1 MNRTAKIISILLH
14 PLGMP
19 FLGCLIL
26 FYSGSYLSFI
36 PEGLKRMILLII
48 MTGMILL
55 PLSLIPIYMYRKL
68 LSRLDFSKRNE
79 RFIPLLITTIL
90 YYLTFLVLKRIPI
103 SGLIL
108 GMIGS
113 ATISLFC
120 LTLVTVKYN
129 ISLHAAG
136 SGGLFGFLLAI
147 TLRLGL
153 FSPLSLY
160 GSVILAGLAGTS
172 RLKQNAHKP
181 AEIYLGYTAG
191 FVLCF
196 VFNYYLRIQ

>member
-1 MNRTAKIISILLH
+1 MNRIARIISILLH

-19 FLGCLIL
+19 LLACLIM
-26 FYSGSYLSFI
+26 FYSGSYLSFM
-36 PEGLKRMILLII
+36 PEAFKRMILLII
-48 MTGMILL
+48 ITGMVLL
-55 PLSLIPIYMYRKL
+55 PLSLIPIYIYRKL
-68 LSRLDFSKRNE
+68 VSSIDFAKRNE
-79 RFIPLLITTIL
+79 RLLPLLITTIL
-90 YYLTFLVLKRIPI
+90 YYLTFLILKRIPI

-120 LTLVTVKYN
+120 LTLVTIKYN

-136 SGGLFGFLLAI
+136 SAGLFGFLLAI

-160 GSVILAGLAGTS
+160 GTILLAGMAGTA

-181 AEIYLGYTAG
+181 AEIYLGYLAG
-191 FVLCF
+191 FAICF
-196 VFNYYLRIQ
+196 VFNFYLRIL

>member
-1 MNRTAKIISILLH
+1 
-14 PLGMP
+14 MP
-19 FLGCLIL
+19 
-26 FYSGSYLSFI
+26 
-36 PEGLKRMILLII
+36 EALKRMILLII
-48 MTGMILL
+48 LIGMVLL

-68 LSRLDFSKRNE
+68 LSNLDFSRRNE

-90 YYLTFLVLKRIPI
+90 YYLTFLILRKIPI
-103 SGLIL
+103 SGLVL

-113 ATISLFC
+113 ATISLF
-120 LTLVTVKYN
+120 LLALVSIKYN

-136 SGGLFGFLLAI
+136 SAGLFGFLLAI

-160 GSVILAGLAGTS
+160 GSIVLAGMAGTA

-181 AEIYLGYTAG
+181 AEVYAGYIVG
-191 FVLCF
+191 FLMCF
-196 VFNYYLRIQ
+196 VFNYYYRIQ

>member
-1 MNRTAKIISILLH
+1 MTRIVKIISILLH

-19 FLGCLIL
+19 LLGSLIL
-26 FYSGSYLSFI
+26 FYSGSYLSFM

-48 MTGMILL
+48 ITGMILL
-55 PLSLIPIYMYRKL
+55 PLSLIPVYMYRKL
-68 LSRLDFSKRNE
+68 LSNLDFSRRNE

-90 YYLTFLVLKRIPI
+90 YYITFLILKKIPI

-113 ATISLFC
+113 ATISLFL
-120 LTLVTVKYN
+120 LTLITIKFN

-136 SGGLFGFLLAI
+136 LGGLFGFLLAI

-160 GSVILAGLAGTS
+160 GSILLAGLAGMV
-172 RLKQNAHKP
+172 RLKQNAHRP
-181 AEIYLGYTAG
+181 SEIYFGYLAG

-196 VFNYYLRIQ
+196 VFNYYYRIQ

>member
-1 MNRTAKIISILLH
+1 MNRIARIISILFH

-19 FLGCLIL
+19 VLGCLIL
-26 FYSGSYLSFI
+26 FYSGSYLAFM
-36 PEGLKRMILLII
+36 PQGLKEMILLII
-48 MTGMILL
+48 LTGMVLL

-68 LSRLDFSKRNE
+68 ISNLDFSKRNE
-79 RFIPLLITTIL
+79 RFLPLLITTIL
-90 YYLTFLVLKRIPI
+90 YYLTFLILKRIPI

-108 GMIGS
+108 GMVGS
-113 ATISLFC
+113 ATISLFF
-120 LTLVTVKYN
+120 LSLVTIKYN

-160 GSVILAGLAGTS
+160 GSVLLAGLAGTA
-172 RLKQNAHKP
+172 RLKQNAHEP
-181 AEIYLGYTAG
+181 AEIYLGYLAG
-191 FVLCF
+191 FVFCF
-196 VFNYYLRIQ
+196 VFNFYLRIQ